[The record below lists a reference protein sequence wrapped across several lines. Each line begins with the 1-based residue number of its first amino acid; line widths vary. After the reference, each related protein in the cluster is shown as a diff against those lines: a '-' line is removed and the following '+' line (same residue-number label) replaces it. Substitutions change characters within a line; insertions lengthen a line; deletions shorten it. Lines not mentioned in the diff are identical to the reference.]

1 MEIMSRWLSA
11 SHTLGVQTA
20 VLRGLFAAQ
29 AAESLISH
37 DDPFS
42 AEEKAQSR
50 DIKKSINLNLAAA
63 HLKLNEHSDAIAA
76 ASKVC
81 GGRDGKCSV

>member
-1 MEIMSRWLSA
+1 MKTAIIRPA
-11 SHTLGVQTA
+11 SPV
-20 VLRGLFAAQ
+20 Q

-50 DIKKSINLNLAAA
+50 DIKKSVNLNLAAA
-63 HLKLNEHSDAIAA
+63 HLKLKEYPEAIAA
-76 ASKVC
+76 ASKV
-81 GGRDGKCSV
+81 SALHT